1 MRYLIGVDDTDNL
14 QSRGTGYRTRCM
26 GSEVQRFAHLECIV
40 RHQLLVDPQIPYT
53 SHNSSVCMVVDM
65 DEARFEELVD
75 FCRSYLCSESAP
87 GSDAGLCIAP
97 LDQVAD
103 EIQEFGL
110 AARSRVIQRQEAVT
124 LGQKAQVLLEGLT
137 GDHNGIIGALA
148 AVGLQAVG
156 NDGRYIWSPGIRELN
171 GVYTAA
177 SLYQS
182 TGIQAIVDPD
192 KKPVPDN
199 ARINVAPWPR
209 PVLLTGKAVLLVEP
223 APAAESY
230 EWQLLPK
237 EIIKQY

>member
-53 SHNSSVCMVVDM
+53 SHNSSVRMVADM

-137 GDHNGIIGALA
+137 GDHNEIGRAH
-148 AVGLQAVG
+148 V
-156 NDGRYIWSPGIRELN
+156 
-171 GVYTAA
+171 
-177 SLYQS
+177 
-182 TGIQAIVDPD
+182 
-192 KKPVPDN
+192 
-199 ARINVAPWPR
+199 
-209 PVLLTGKAVLLVEP
+209 
-223 APAAESY
+223 
-230 EWQLLPK
+230 
-237 EIIKQY
+237 